1 MGAQN
6 SSPARHP
13 WVLLG
18 VVLVFFAVSGA
29 CGLLYQVV
37 WTRKLVL
44 LFGATAF
51 AVSTVLSI
59 FFFGLGLGSLWGGR
73 WADRW
78 RRPLFAYGVMEI
90 IIGLWA
96 LAFIFA
102 IDIGETALVALLQTV
117 GHSRVLGI
125 VTRALLAAA
134 LLIVPVTLMGATLP
148 LLARFVTTGGQ
159 VRGRPIGLLYSMNTV
174 GAVLGCA
181 VTGFVL
187 LATFG
192 YTRTTLIGAALN
204 VGVGVLAIAV
214 SARYEPRRGDVPA
227 QFDGVD
233 PGRAGARP
241 SLRFGAG
248 AIVLAAFALSGFCS
262 LALEVLWTRLLTIVF
277 YGTTYAFT
285 TMLTTVLIG
294 IALGSAVAAWLVD
307 RRRDPVGLFGVVQAL
322 TGIACLGM
330 LYFFPALPDIL
341 IEQQRAVGFDW
352 DRLVFRKFVLCA
364 LVIFPPTFL
373 FGMSFPLAVR
383 AYVTL
388 QDHVGRDVG
397 RLYSANT
404 FGGVLGALA
413 GGFLIIPAL
422 GVHNGIVV
430 LAFAMLLMGLA
441 LILAAPMWTARI
453 KPLYAVTAA
462 AAALVLFVRLP
473 GDVSLALNK
482 WFVPDDHKIIHYA
495 EGVEATV
502 VVSAPEVD
510 DRGTDR
516 VLWLNAVQATASI
529 EKGVKMNRFQG
540 VLPLVFDR
548 NPQEALF
555 MCFGSGITAGTLAL
569 SPFERIDTVEIAE
582 DVLQAAQFFKVD
594 NFDVLNNSRI
604 RAIVDDGRN
613 FLLTTSH
620 RYDLITFEPMPLAL
634 AGVSTFYTREYYELC
649 RKRLAPGGIVSQW
662 VPIHSLNTDV
672 VRSMMATFLAVFPE
686 ATTWFVNADLFLIGS
701 EEPLR
706 IDYAQLRQRIE
717 NNPELRAGLEAVYL
731 PDVEEVLAS
740 FFMDRD
746 AMQKF
751 ADGAPIMTD
760 DRPWAEFV
768 APKLIYDSD
777 VAESLKDLAP
787 FRTSPMPLLINASD
801 TEREAVAQRHRA
813 HVHDLKGLQI
823 YYNMTIGSEPEK
835 YFRESLDIDP
845 KNANARYYLSEILL
859 QKGNLNVRW
868 DEPELAEAQ
877 LLEAQLHAPHRL
889 DILLAL
895 VDAYAEWDRMDE
907 ARRFYAEYREKG
919 GTAERTVAPG
929 L

>member
-1 MGAQN
+1 MGALK

-18 VVLVFFAVSGA
+18 MVLVFFAVSGG
-29 CGLLYQVV
+29 CGLLYQVI

-59 FFFGLGLGSLWGGR
+59 FFFGLGLGSWWGGR

-96 LAFIFA
+96 LFFIFA

-134 LLIVPVTLMGATLP
+134 LLVVPVTLMGATLP

-187 LATFG
+187 LATYG
-192 YTRTTLIGAALN
+192 YTRTTLIGAVLN
-204 VGVGVLAIAV
+204 VGVGILAIAL
-214 SARYEPRRGDVPA
+214 SARYERRGLVEEAVVVEPSA
-227 QFDGVD
+227 
-233 PGRAGARP
+233 GRAGVRS
-241 SLRFGAG
+241 SLRFTSGT
-248 AIVLAAFALSGFCS
+248 IVLAAFALSGFCS
-262 LALEVLWTRLLTIVF
+262 LALEVLWTRLLSIVF

-285 TMLTTVLIG
+285 TMLTTVLVG

-330 LYFFPALPDIL
+330 LYFFPALPDYL
-341 IEQQRAVGFDW
+341 VEQQRAVGFDW
-352 DRLVFRKFVLCA
+352 DRLVLRKFFLCA
-364 LVIFPPTFL
+364 FVIFPPTFL

-388 QDHVGRDVG
+388 QDRVGRDVG

-413 GGFLIIPAL
+413 GGFVIIPTV
-422 GVHNGIVV
+422 GVHNGIVA

-441 LILAAPMWTARI
+441 LILAAPVWSLRI
-453 KPLYAVTAA
+453 KPVYVAATTAVAI
-462 AAALVLFVRLP
+462 VLFVGLP
-473 GDVSLALNK
+473 GDVSLALNQ
-482 WFVPDDHKIIHYA
+482 WFVPDNHKIIHYA

-502 VVSAPEVD
+502 VVSAPEED

-540 VLPLVFDR
+540 VLPLVFNRD
-548 NPQEALF
+548 PQEALF

-569 SPFERIDTVEIAE
+569 SPFERIDTVEISE
-582 DVLQAAQFFKVD
+582 DVLQAAQFFKAD

-613 FLLTTSH
+613 FLLTTPH

-662 VPIHSLNTDV
+662 VPIHSLNTEV

-701 EEPLR
+701 EQPLR
-706 IDYAQLRQRIE
+706 IDYAQLEQRIAD
-717 NNPELRAGLEAVYL
+717 NPQLRAGLEAVYL

-740 FFMDRD
+740 FFMDRE
-746 AMQKF
+746 AMLAF
-751 ADGAPIMTD
+751 AEGAPIMTD

-777 VAESLKDLAP
+777 VAESLADLAP
-787 FRTSPMPLLINASD
+787 YRTSPLPLLTNATD
-801 TEREAVAQRHRA
+801 AEREAVARRHKS

-835 YFRESLDIDP
+835 YFRESLELDP

-868 DEPELAEAQ
+868 DEAELAEAQ
-877 LLEAQLHAPHRL
+877 LLEAHQHAPHRL

-895 VDAYAEWDRMDE
+895 VDAYIEWDRIDE
-907 ARRFYAEYREKG
+907 ARRFYDRYRADG
-919 GTAERTVAPG
+919 GTAHRS

>member
-1 MGAQN
+1 MGASK

-13 WVLLG
+13 WILLG
-18 VVLVFFAVSGA
+18 VVLVFFAVSGG

-44 LFGATAF
+44 LFGATAY

-59 FFFGLGLGSLWGGR
+59 FFFGLGLGSWWGGR

-96 LAFIFA
+96 LFFIFA
-102 IDIGETALVALLQTV
+102 IDIGETALVAVLQTV

-134 LLIVPVTLMGATLP
+134 LLVVPVTLMGATLP
-148 LLARFVTTGGQ
+148 LLARFVTVGGQ

-187 LATFG
+187 LAAYG
-192 YTRTTLIGAALN
+192 YTRTTFIGAALN
-204 VGVGVLAIAV
+204 VGVGLLAILL
-214 SARYEPRRGDVPA
+214 SARYESGRGDVPA
-227 QFDGVD
+227 QADDAVE
-233 PGRAGARP
+233 PGRAGACP
-241 SLRFGAG
+241 SLRLGTG
-248 AIVLAAFALSGFCS
+248 TIVLAAFALSGFCS

-285 TMLTTVLIG
+285 TMLTTVLVG

-330 LYFFPALPDIL
+330 LYFIPALPDML
-341 IEQQRAVGFDW
+341 MEQQRAVRFDW
-352 DRLVFRKFVLCA
+352 DRLVFRKFLLSS
-364 LVIFPPTFL
+364 LVIFLPTFL

-383 AYVTL
+383 AYVTV
-388 QDHVGRDVG
+388 QGRVGRDVG

-404 FGGVLGALA
+404 FGGVLGAIA
-413 GGFLIIPAL
+413 GGFLIIPTL
-422 GVHNGIVV
+422 GVHNGIVL

-441 LILAAPMWTARI
+441 LILAAPVWTLRI
-453 KPLYAVTAA
+453 KPVYVAAA

-473 GDVSLALNK
+473 GDVSLALNQ
-482 WFVPDDHKIIHYA
+482 WFVPEDHKIIHYA

-502 VVSAPEVD
+502 VVSAPEED

-548 NPQEALF
+548 DPQEALF

-569 SPFERIDTVEIAE
+569 SPFERIDTVEISE
-582 DVLQAAQFFKVD
+582 DVLQAAQFFTLD
-594 NFDVLNNSRI
+594 NFDVLKNARI

-613 FLLTTSH
+613 YLLTTSH

-672 VRSMMATFLAVFPE
+672 IRSMMATFLAVFPE

-701 EEPLR
+701 EQPLR
-706 IDYAQLRQRIE
+706 VDYAQLKQRIAD
-717 NNPELRAGLEAVYL
+717 NPQLRAGLEAVYL

-740 FFMDRD
+740 FFMDRA
-746 AMQKF
+746 AMEAF
-751 ADGAPIMTD
+751 AEGAPIMTD

-768 APKLIYDSD
+768 APKLIYESD

-787 FRTSPMPLLINASD
+787 YRRSPLPLLTNATD
-801 TEREAVAQRHRA
+801 VEREAVARRHRA

-835 YFRESLDIDP
+835 RFRESLDIDP

-859 QKGNLNVRW
+859 QKGRLNVRW

-877 LLEAQLHAPHRL
+877 LLEAHRHAPHRL

-895 VDAYAEWDRMDE
+895 VDAYTEWGRTED
-907 ARRFYAEYREKG
+907 ARRYYAQYRTEG
-919 GTAERTVAPG
+919 GSAKRD